1 MFSKWARPVLL
12 EEVEEHTR
20 QIALMKWLARQ
31 AKKHKIGDHVYVVGG
46 AVRNFIID
54 QPIKDIDMMI
64 DSVAA
69 GGRDSEW
76 LAKKLQKAIP
86 TRSNLTTNQYGVAI
100 ITVKGDWMI
109 DGANLDGEVIEIANA
124 RKESYGGSGGKGY
137 KPSGVEKATA
147 EQDVV
152 RREFT
157 FNTLMWRLSELASG
171 PDKAEIIDLTG
182 CGLRDLK
189 AGIMRCPSNPDKTF
203 ADDPTRML
211 RAIKFLMKYG
221 FKIDKET
228 ERSIRRNAP
237 KIHHAPWEAISGLL
251 LDVILKDPKT
261 AKKALKEMDRLGLL
275 DEVSKM
281 IQGNSA
287 FASRLAGW
295 AADKRVMYLF
305 DLLDM
310 GIPAGARLSFLSP
323 KDQKKLRQVAA
334 TMPEGE
340 AERFL
345 DALKQPG
352 KAIANKQ
359 FIPTLVRE
367 RGLSGKAMGLF
378 ANQVSEKARRLLLD
392 EPELMQNSRALQ
404 ARLRAGVSESLLVTR
419 IDELLG

>member
-1 MFSKWARPVLL
+1 MLAKWSQPVLM
-12 EEVEEHTR
+12 EDIEEHAR
-20 QIALMKWLARQ
+20 QIALMKWLSRQ
-31 AKKHKIGDHVYVVGG
+31 AKKLRIGDHVYVVGG
-46 AVRNFIID
+46 AVRNFVINA
-54 QPIKDIDMMI
+54 PIKDIDMMI

-76 LAKKLQKAIP
+76 LAKKLQAAIP

-109 DGANLDGEVIEIANA
+109 GSSNLAGEVIEIANA
-124 RKESYGGSGGKGY
+124 RKESYGGTGGKGY
-137 KPSGVEKATA
+137 KPSSVEKATA
-147 EQDVV
+147 QQDVV

-189 AGIMRCPSNPDKTF
+189 AGVMRCPSDPDKTF
-203 ADDPTRML
+203 GDDPTRML

-221 FKIDKET
+221 FKIDKDT
-228 ERSIRRNAP
+228 ERSIRRNAA
-237 KIHHAPWEAISGLL
+237 KIHRAPWEAISDLL

-261 AKKALKEMDRLGLL
+261 AKKALSEMDRLGLL

-281 IQGNSA
+281 IQGNRA
-287 FASRLAGW
+287 FASRLSGW

-323 KDQKKLRQVAA
+323 KDRKRLREVAA

-345 DALKQPG
+345 AALKQPG
-352 KAIANKQ
+352 KAVADKQ
-359 FIPTLVRE
+359 FIPSLVRE
-367 RGLSGKAMGLF
+367 RGLSGKEMGIF
-378 ANQVSEKARRLLLD
+378 AKRVMEQARRLLLQ
-392 EPELMQNSRALQ
+392 EPDLLGNPRALR
-404 ARLRAGVSESLLVTR
+404 ARLRAGVSESTLVLKVDALLS
-419 IDELLG
+419 